1 MSLYATGSKEAKIMV
16 AMWAVRVDACVANRN
31 PLSGSRSGDLVWF
44 DPGIGYLLPG
54 EVADFSKPAQVI
66 TVQALI
72 SGKPQNFTLHNLE
85 SVRKR
90 QDLGPNGFEDMIEL
104 IDLNEASLLW
114 NLKIRYDKE
123 MIYDNPSTEQKDT
136 LLSNRDGNPFQ
147 AKVRILFPKIPT
159 MPYSGFEPK
168 PIRLQAEGHIHH
180 TG

>member
-1 MSLYATGSKEAKIMV
+1 MDDYQE
-16 AMWAVRVDACVANRN
+16 
-31 PLSGSRSGDLVWF
+31 GDLVWF

-123 MIYDNPSTEQKDT
+123 MIYVSNYFTFLSTLF
-136 LLSNRDGNPFQ
+136 LL
-147 AKVRILFPKIPT
+147 
-159 MPYSGFEPK
+159 
-168 PIRLQAEGHIHH
+168 
-180 TG
+180 

>member
-1 MSLYATGSKEAKIMV
+1 MDDYQE
-16 AMWAVRVDACVANRN
+16 
-31 PLSGSRSGDLVWF
+31 GDLVWF

-85 SVRKR
+85 SVKKR

-123 MIYDNPSTEQKDT
+123 MIYTYTGSILVAVNPYKMFDIYGLEMVKKYEGQ
-136 LLSNRDGNPFQ
+136 
-147 AKVRILFPKIPT
+147 ILEL
-159 MPYSGFEPK
+159 Y
-168 PIRLQAEGHIHH
+168 H
-180 TG
+180 

>member
-1 MSLYATGSKEAKIMV
+1 MSLYATRSKEAKIMV
-16 AMWAVRVDACVANRN
+16 PMSA
-31 PLSGSRSGDLVWF
+31 GDLVWF

-123 MIYDNPSTEQKDT
+123 MIYVIVTSAKNQFVRNRKSYVKLIHQMSFIV
-136 LLSNRDGNPFQ
+136 LIVVASNN
-147 AKVRILFPKIPT
+147 AVSVSK
-159 MPYSGFEPK
+159 
-168 PIRLQAEGHIHH
+168 
-180 TG
+180 

>member
-1 MSLYATGSKEAKIMV
+1 MEDYQE
-16 AMWAVRVDACVANRN
+16 
-31 PLSGSRSGDLVWF
+31 GDLVWF

-123 MIYDNPSTEQKDT
+123 MI
-136 LLSNRDGNPFQ
+136 
-147 AKVRILFPKIPT
+147 
-159 MPYSGFEPK
+159 
-168 PIRLQAEGHIHH
+168 
-180 TG
+180 